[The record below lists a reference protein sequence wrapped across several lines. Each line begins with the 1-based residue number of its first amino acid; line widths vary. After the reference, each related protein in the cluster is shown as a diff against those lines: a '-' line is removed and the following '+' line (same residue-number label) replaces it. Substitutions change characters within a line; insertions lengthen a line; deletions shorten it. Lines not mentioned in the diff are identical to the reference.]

1 MAEYTGTQYRLRAG
15 SPMPTSVRGEFV
27 LHSFMAANQ
36 DSVIETCE
44 IQLLRSSDFQGQG
57 GGFTSASYQ
66 RLPLTE
72 ERYSG
77 KSTTSELYIEEKITF
92 P

>member
-1 MAEYTGTQYRLRAG
+1 
-15 SPMPTSVRGEFV
+15 
-27 LHSFMAANQ
+27 MAANQ
-36 DSVIETCE
+36 ASYIETCDAV
-44 IQLLRSSDFQGQG
+44 ILRSGDFQGQG
-57 GGFTSASYQ
+57 GNFTSASYQ

-77 KSTTSELYIEEKITF
+77 KATTGESYIEEKITF

>member
-1 MAEYTGTQYRLRAG
+1 MAIYIGKQYRLRAG
-15 SPMPTSVRGEFV
+15 SPMPTATRGHFV

-36 DSVIETCE
+36 DTTIDTCTDT
-44 IQLLRSSDFQGQG
+44 IVNSGNFKGQG
-57 GGFTSASYQ
+57 GDLTAANYS

-77 KSTTSELYIEEKITF
+77 KTTSSELYIEEKISF
-92 P
+92 

>member
-1 MAEYTGTQYRLRAG
+1 MAQYDGRQYRLRAG
-15 SPMPTSVRGEFV
+15 SPMPTSVKGRFV
-27 LHSFMAANQ
+27 LHSFMASQQ
-36 DSVIETCE
+36 DSVIETCDAE
-44 IQLLRSSDFQGQG
+44 ILRSGDFRGQG
-57 GGFTSASYQ
+57 GNFTSASYQ

-77 KSTTSELYIEEKITF
+77 KSTTNELYIEEKINF